1 MNISGGLNVSQIYS
15 VEAESKAFR
24 MYSYIKNNL
33 KMDVYNIAINTGYSV
48 EQIRILKDYLFINS
62 HQLISG
68 YEPFHPNYEIG
79 QSWLRLCG
87 HTKNM
92 NIQPHDLLL
101 IKHELYEISLLLN
114 DKRLTQIQAH
124 KQAEII
130 FNYSLASREFYK
142 SLGKV

>member
-101 IKHELYEISLLLN
+101 ISMNCMRYHYYYYMIKGLHKYRHTNKQRLY
-114 DKRLTQIQAH
+114 LTILWLV
-124 KQAEII
+124 ESFI
-130 FNYSLASREFYK
+130 R
-142 SLGKV
+142 V